1 MLNWE
6 QDVLPVLEA
15 AYDAWCAEAQTT
27 AALGRSEP
35 WVTTENV
42 NAKLGRPADDAHT
55 EMILKHLES
64 AGYITAERDV
74 RDVSLE
80 ITFTERGLRFVAG
93 WPGSPEEVTV
103 SRLLAALEEQVEV
116 AETPEEKTALQRA
129 LVSLR
134 SVPSSVL
141 VNVLTRVVTGGIDAV
156 T

>member
-15 AYDAWCAEAQTT
+15 AYEAWCAEAETT
-27 AALGRSEP
+27 AAMGRSEP

-42 NAKLGRPADDAHT
+42 NAALSRQPDDPKT
-55 EMILKHLES
+55 EMVLKHLES
-64 AGYITAERDV
+64 AGYITADRDI
-74 RDVSLE
+74 RNVSLE
-80 ITFTERGLRFVAG
+80 ITFTEKGLRFVAG
-93 WPGSPEEVTV
+93 WPGSPEEATV
-103 SRLLAALEEQVEV
+103 ARLLAALEEQVEA

-134 SVPSSVL
+134 AVPTGVL
-141 VNVLTRVVTGGIDAV
+141 VNVLTRAVTGGIDAV